1 MIDSSEFIPVYQPS
15 LLGNEKKYVLDC
27 LESGWIS
34 SKGDYVNKF
43 EEGFA
48 NRVGIRYANSVCNGT
63 AALHLALLAAGIDK
77 GDEVIVPTL
86 TYIASVNCIKYVGA
100 TPVFVDS
107 CKLTWQLDPELI
119 VNKITPKTKAIIC
132 VHLYGGMCDMD
143 PIVNIAKKHNL
154 YVIEDC
160 AEAFGSQYKGRDA
173 GVFGDIACFSF
184 YGNKTLTTGEGGM
197 VVASSDSIIK
207 KVSHLKNQGMPE
219 GKKYYHNVVGY
230 NYRMTNICAAIGCGE
245 LSVINKILKR
255 KKIIANLY
263 RSQLKIKNLKFQK
276 ELKNSKSSHWLVSLL
291 ANTIANKKRILMR
304 LSKSYIETRPIFCP
318 MHKLPMYS
326 KYSKKKF
333 PIAERIYSLGFSVPS
348 SQNLTNKKVKYI
360 CKVIKSV

>member
-1 MIDSSEFIPVYQPS
+1 MIPIYNINLSRSSVK
-15 LLGNEKKYVLDC
+15 NVNKC
-27 LESGWIS
+27 LKTNWIS
-34 SKGDYVNKF
+34 SKGKFITKF
-43 EEGFA
+43 EKNFSKFLKVKNA
-48 NRVGIRYANSVCNGT
+48 CTVSNGT
-63 AALHLALLAAGIDK
+63 VALHLSLLALGIK
-77 GDEVIVPTL
+77 KNDEVIVPVL
-86 TYIASVNCIKYVGA
+86 TYIAPVNAIRYVGA
-100 TPVFVDS
+100 TPVFVDADVN
-107 CKLTWQLDPELI
+107 TWNID
-119 VNKITPKTKAIIC
+119 VNKVEDSITSKTKAIIA
-132 VHLYGGMCDMD
+132 VHLYGFSCE
-143 PIVNIAKKHNL
+143 IYKLKKLCQKYNL
-154 YVIEDC
+154 YLIEDS
-160 AEAFGSQYKGRDA
+160 AEAFGSIYKNRYLGS
-173 GVFGDIACFSF
+173 FGDVATFSF

-291 ANTIANKKRILMR
+291 ANTVADKKKILRR
-304 LSKSYIETRPIFCP
+304 LSKSHIETRPLFYP

-348 SQNLTNKKVKYI
+348 YQNLTTKKIKYI